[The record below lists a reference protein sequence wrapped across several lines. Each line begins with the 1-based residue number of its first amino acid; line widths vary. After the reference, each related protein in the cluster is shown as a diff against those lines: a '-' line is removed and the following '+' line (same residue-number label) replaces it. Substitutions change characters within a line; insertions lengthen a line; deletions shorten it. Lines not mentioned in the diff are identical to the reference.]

1 MSQQEQLEIMTTAY
15 QPDQPEFTTADAV
28 VQELVRAGVDT
39 AFGIVSIHN
48 MPIYDAILREGS
60 IHLVCSRGESGA
72 ANMADGYARATGK
85 LGVVITST
93 GTGAGNAAGS
103 LIEAWAA
110 GVPVLHLTGEVA
122 SPYLGTGRGYIHECK
137 DQLSMMEGASKKALR
152 LRRPEQASA
161 VVRQA
166 IHEALAAPSGP
177 VTLEIPI
184 DFQSAIIPNHSIEEV
199 RILTPENNTIPYF
212 PEEALEKIRE
222 ARRPVI
228 WAGGGVISSGA
239 SKEVQKLA
247 EMIGAAVVT
256 SQSGKGSIP
265 EDHPQCIGHFAA
277 NPLTKKLIEESDLVI
292 SIGVRFRGNETS
304 NWKISVPKEHISIDA
319 DWQAMNRNYEASYG
333 LVGDAKLIL
342 KKIIADLS
350 QTATVPDSAYL
361 AEVQLVRN
369 ELRAQL
375 RATLGPY
382 EQFLDGMRK
391 VLPHDTILVRDVT
404 VQANVWGS
412 RLFEIYE
419 PRTSIHASGGGIGQ
433 GLPTAIGAQMGC
445 KDRPVVLMAGDGGFM
460 VNVGEMV
467 TAAQENLPIIV
478 ILFDDAGYGVLR
490 NIQEAAYGRQVA
502 VDLLSPDFVQ
512 LAQSMGFDA
521 SRIGSGDE
529 FEAALEKAMN
539 RQKPTMIVVDME
551 AVGPMAKPFG
561 GPPGA
566 AEAFKPKKL

>member
-1 MSQQEQLEIMTTAY
+1 MSEDKQL
-15 QPDQPEFTTADAV
+15 EFTTADAV
-28 VQELVRAGVDT
+28 VQELIRAGVDV

-122 SPYLGTGRGYIHECK
+122 SSYLGTGRGYIHECK
-137 DQLSMMEGASKKALR
+137 DQLSMMEGSCKKAVR
-152 LRRPEQASA
+152 LRRPEQAGA

-166 IHEALAAPSGP
+166 IQDAFAYPAGP

-184 DFQSAIIPNHSIEEV
+184 DFQSAIIPKHSIEEFSY
-199 RILTPENNTIPYF
+199 LAPTNQTIPTL
-212 PEEALEKIRE
+212 PEEVVSKISH

-228 WAGGGVISSGA
+228 WAGGGVITSGA
-239 SKEVQKLA
+239 SKEVTALA
-247 EMIGAAVVT
+247 EKIGAAVIT

-277 NPLTKKLIEESDLVI
+277 NELTKNLLKDADLLI
-292 SIGVRFRGNETS
+292 SIGVRFRGNETA
-304 NWKISVPKEHISIDA
+304 NWKVPAPKEHIAIDA
-319 DWQAMNRNYEASYG
+319 DWQAMNRNYETSYG
-333 LVGDAKLIL
+333 LVGDAKHIL
-342 KKIIADLS
+342 QGLNQALT
-350 QTATVPDSAYL
+350 QTSVAPDPSYL
-361 AEVQLVRN
+361 DEVQSVRE
-369 ELRAQL
+369 ELRTQL

-382 EQFLDGMRK
+382 EQILDGMRS
-391 VLPHDTILVRDVT
+391 VLPKNTILVRDVT

-433 GLPTAIGAQMGC
+433 GLPTAIGAQMAN
-445 KDRPVVLMAGDGGFM
+445 KDQSVVLMTGDGGFM
-460 VNVGEMV
+460 VNVGEMA
-467 TAAQENLPIIV
+467 TAAQEKLPLIV
-478 ILFDDAGYGVLR
+478 VLFDDAGYGVLR
-490 NIQEAAYGRQVA
+490 NIQDAAYGRQVA
-502 VDLLSPDFVQ
+502 VDLMSPDFVL

-521 SRIGSGDE
+521 ARIGSAGE
-529 FEAALEKAMN
+529 FVTELEKAVASK
-539 RQKPTMIVVDME
+539 KPSMIVVDME

-566 AEAFKPKKL
+566 ADAFKPKKL

>member
-1 MSQQEQLEIMTTAY
+1 MSQREQLGIETAEY
-15 QPDQPEFTTADAV
+15 QQDQPEFTAADAV

-60 IHLVCSRGESGA
+60 IRLVCSRGESGA

-137 DQLSMMEGASKKALR
+137 DQLSMMEGVSKKALR
-152 LRRPEQASA
+152 LRKPEQASA
-161 VVRQA
+161 IARQA
-166 IHEALAAPSGP
+166 IYEALAAPSGP

-199 RILTPENNTIPYF
+199 RILTPENNKIPYF
-212 PEEALEKIRE
+212 PEEVLAKISQS
-222 ARRPVI
+222 RRPVI
-228 WAGGGVISSGA
+228 WAGGGVINSGA

-247 EMIGAAVVT
+247 EMMGAAVVT

-292 SIGVRFRGNETS
+292 SVGVRFRGNETS

-342 KKIIADLS
+342 KKVIDDLS
-350 QTATVPDSAYL
+350 QAAIVPDSAYL
-361 AEVQLVRN
+361 AEVELVRN

-391 VLPHDTILVRDVT
+391 VLPRDTILVRDVT

-529 FEAALEKAMN
+529 FEVALKKAMN

>member
-1 MSQQEQLEIMTTAY
+1 MMSEQNQMEY
-15 QPDQPEFTTADAV
+15 TTADAV
-28 VQELVRAGVDT
+28 VKELVRAGVET

-137 DQLSMMEGASKKALR
+137 DQLSMMGGSCKKAVR
-152 LRRPEQASA
+152 LRRPEQAAA

-166 IHEALAAPSGP
+166 IQDAFAYPAGP

-184 DFQSAIIPNHSIEEV
+184 DFQSAIIPNHPIED
-199 RILTPENNTIPYF
+199 ISLIAPTNQTIPSI
-212 PEEALEKIRE
+212 PEEALAKISH

-228 WAGGGVISSGA
+228 WAGGGVITSGA
-239 SKEVQKLA
+239 SNEVTALA
-247 EMIGAAVVT
+247 ETIGAAVIT

-265 EDHPQCIGHFAA
+265 ENHSQCIGHFAA
-277 NPLTKKLIEESDLVI
+277 NELTKNLLKDSDLLI
-292 SIGVRFRGNETS
+292 SIGVRFRWNETA
-304 NWKISVPKEHISIDA
+304 NWKVPVPKEHISIDA
-319 DWQAMNRNYEASYG
+319 DWQAINRNYEATYG
-333 LVGDAKLIL
+333 LVGDAKQIL
-342 KKIIADLS
+342 QGLNQALS
-350 QTATVPDSAYL
+350 QKSIVPDPAYL
-361 AEVQLVRN
+361 DEVQSVRE
-369 ELRAQL
+369 ELRTQL

-382 EQFLDGMRK
+382 EQILDGMRN
-391 VLPHDTILVRDVT
+391 VLPENTILVRDVT

-412 RLFEIYE
+412 RLFEIYQ

-433 GLPTAIGAQMGC
+433 GLPTAIGAQMAF

-460 VNVGEMV
+460 VNVGEMA
-467 TAAQENLPIIV
+467 TAAQEKLPLIV
-478 ILFDDAGYGVLR
+478 VLFDDAGYGVLR
-490 NIQEAAYGRQVA
+490 NIQSAAYGRQVA
-502 VDLLSPDFVQ
+502 VDLMSPDFVL

-521 SRIGSGDE
+521 SRIGSATE
-529 FEAALEKAMN
+529 FVTELEKAVAGK
-539 RQKPTMIVVDME
+539 KPTMIVVDME

-566 AEAFKPKKL
+566 ADAFKPKKL

>member
-1 MSQQEQLEIMTTAY
+1 MSQQGQI
-15 QPDQPEFTTADAV
+15 EFTTADAI
-28 VQELVRAGVDT
+28 VQELVRAGVST

-72 ANMADGYARATGK
+72 VNMADGYARATGK

-137 DQLSMMEGASKKALR
+137 DQLSMMEGSCKKAIR
-152 LRRPEQASA
+152 LRKPEQTAS
-161 VVRQA
+161 VVRLA
-166 IHEALAAPSGP
+166 IQEALAAPSGP

-184 DFQSAIIPNHSIEEV
+184 DFQSAIIPNHSLDEVKFTVAGNQSAIVLPEEV
-199 RILTPENNTIPYF
+199 LS
-212 PEEALEKIRE
+212 KISHS
-222 ARRPVI
+222 RRPII
-228 WAGGGVISSGA
+228 WAGGGVISAGA
-239 SKEVQKLA
+239 SKEVQQLA
-247 EMIGAAVVT
+247 EMIGAAVIT

-277 NPLTKKLIEESDLVI
+277 YELTKKLLRESDLLI
-292 SIGVRFRGNETS
+292 SIGVRFRGNETA
-304 NWKISVPKEHISIDA
+304 NWKVPVPQEHIAIDA
-319 DWQAMNRNYEASYG
+319 DWQAINRNYEATNG
-333 LVGDAKLIL
+333 LVGDAKQILRSLIQEV
-342 KKIIADLS
+342 S
-350 QTATVPDSAYL
+350 QKSIVPDPLYL
-361 AEVQLVRN
+361 DEVQSVRQ
-369 ELRAQL
+369 ELRAGL

-382 EQFLDGMRK
+382 EQILDGMRK
-391 VLPHDTILVRDVT
+391 VMPRETILVRDVT

-433 GLPTAIGAQMGC
+433 GLPTAIGAQMAFM
-445 KDRPVVLMAGDGGFM
+445 DRQVVLMAGDGGFM
-460 VNVGEMV
+460 VNVGEMA
-467 TAAQENLPIIV
+467 TAAQENLPLIIV
-478 ILFDDAGYGVLR
+478 LFDDAGYGVLR
-490 NIQEAAYGRQVA
+490 NIQDAAYGRQVA
-502 VDLLSPDFVQ
+502 VDLLSPDFV
-512 LAQSMGFDA
+512 LLGQSMGFES
-521 SRIGSGDE
+521 SRIGSADE
-529 FEAALEKAMN
+529 FVTALEKAVN
-539 RQKPTMIVVDME
+539 HKKPSLIVVDMK

-566 AEAFKPKKL
+566 ADAFKPKKM

>member
-1 MSQQEQLEIMTTAY
+1 MSQQEQLVVAPVIASKQM
-15 QPDQPEFTTADAV
+15 EFTAADAV
-28 VQELVRAGVDT
+28 VKELVRAGVEV

-48 MPIYDAILREGS
+48 MPIYDAILRDGS

-103 LIEAWAA
+103 LIESWAA

-137 DQLSMMEGASKKALR
+137 DQLSIMEGSCKKAMR
-152 LRRPEQASA
+152 LRRPEQAAA
-161 VVRQA
+161 VIRQA
-166 IHEALAAPSGP
+166 IKDADTAPSGP
-177 VTLEIPI
+177 VSVEIPI
-184 DFQSAIIPNHSIEEV
+184 DFQSAIIPDYSLEEV
-199 RILTPENNTIPYF
+199 NVSAQENSSITYLPK
-212 PEEALEKIRE
+212 EAITKVSQ

-228 WAGGGVISSGA
+228 WAGGGVISAGS
-239 SKEVQKLA
+239 SKEVQELA
-247 EMIGAAVVT
+247 ERIGAAVIT

-265 EDHPQCIGHFAA
+265 EDHPQCIGHFASFE
-277 NPLTKKLIEESDLVI
+277 LTKDLVKKSDLLI

-304 NWKISVPKEHISIDA
+304 NWKIEVPENHISIDA
-319 DWQAMNRNYEASYG
+319 DLQAMNRNYTAAIG
-333 LVGDAKLIL
+333 LAGDAKLIL
-342 KKIIADLS
+342 RKVNEDLAKES
-350 QTATVPDSAYL
+350 ISPSEDYL
-361 AEVQLVRN
+361 EEVLSVRK
-369 ELRAQL
+369 ELRLQL

-382 EQFLDGMRK
+382 EKIADAMRK
-391 VLPHDTILVRDVT
+391 LLPRDTVLVRDVT

-412 RLFEIYE
+412 RLFEIYQ

-445 KDRPVVLMAGDGGFM
+445 KDQQVVLLAGDGGFM
-460 VNVGEMV
+460 VNVGEMA
-467 TAAQENLPIIV
+467 TAVQENLPLIV

-490 NIQEAAYGRQVA
+490 NIQDAAYGRQVA
-502 VDLLSPDFVQ
+502 VDLVSPDFVL
-512 LAQSMGFDA
+512 LAHSMGFA
-521 SRIGSGDE
+521 SAKIGSPEE
-529 FEAALEKAMN
+529 FASELEKAMD
-539 RQKPTMIVVDME
+539 RKKPSMIVVDME

-566 AEAFKPKKL
+566 AEAFKPKRL

>member
-1 MSQQEQLEIMTTAY
+1 MSPQVQI
-15 QPDQPEFTTADAV
+15 EFTTADAI
-28 VQELVRAGVDT
+28 VQELVRAGVTT

-72 ANMADGYARATGK
+72 VNMADGYARATGK

-137 DQLSMMEGASKKALR
+137 DQLSMMEGACKKALR
-152 LRRPEQASA
+152 LRKPEQTAA

-166 IHEALAAPSGP
+166 IQDALAAPSGP
-177 VTLEIPI
+177 VSLEIPI
-184 DFQSAIIPNHSIEEV
+184 DFQSAIIQNHTLEEV
-199 RILTPENNTIPYF
+199 GFAAPTSRI
-212 PEEALEKIRE
+212 ALPKEIISKISN

-228 WAGGGVISSGA
+228 WAGGGVISAVA
-239 SKEVQKLA
+239 SQELKQLA
-247 EMIGAAVVT
+247 EMIGAAVIT

-277 NPLTKKLIEESDLVI
+277 YELTKKLLKDSDLLI
-292 SIGVRFRGNETS
+292 SIGVRFRGNETA
-304 NWKISVPKEHISIDA
+304 NWKVSVPTEHIAIDA
-319 DWQAMNRNYEASYG
+319 DWQAINRNYEATNG
-333 LVGDAKLIL
+333 LVGDAKQIL
-342 KKIIADLS
+342 TTIIQDLS
-350 QTATVPDSAYL
+350 KIEIKPDPAYL
-361 AEVQLVRN
+361 DEVQSVRQ
-369 ELRAQL
+369 ELRAAL

-382 EQFLDGMRK
+382 EQILDGMRK
-391 VLPHDTILVRDVT
+391 VLPHDSILVRDVT

-433 GLPTAIGAQMGC
+433 GLPTAIGAQIAFT
-445 KDRPVVLMAGDGGFM
+445 DRQVVLMAGDGGFM
-460 VNVGEMV
+460 VNVGEMA
-467 TAAQENLPIIV
+467 TAAQENLPLIV
-478 ILFDDAGYGVLR
+478 VLFDDAGYGVLR
-490 NIQEAAYGRQVA
+490 NIQDAAYGRQVA
-502 VDLLSPDFVQ
+502 VDLLSPDFV
-512 LAQSMGFDA
+512 LLGQSMGFD
-521 SRIGSGDE
+521 STRIGSPDE
-529 FEAALEKAMN
+529 FVTALEKAVDSK
-539 RQKPTMIVVDME
+539 KPTIIVVDME

-566 AEAFKPKKL
+566 ADAFKPRKL

>member
-1 MSQQEQLEIMTTAY
+1 MSEQKQM
-15 QPDQPEFTTADAV
+15 EFTTADAV
-28 VQELVRAGVDT
+28 VKELVRAGVEV

-122 SPYLGTGRGYIHECK
+122 SSYLGTGRGYIHECK
-137 DQLSMMEGASKKALR
+137 DQLSMMEGCSKKAVR
-152 LRRPEQASA
+152 LRRPEQAAA

-166 IHEALAAPSGP
+166 IQDAFAYPAGP

-184 DFQSAIIPNHSIEEV
+184 DFQSAIIPNYPIDEIRTMAPSNET
-199 RILTPENNTIPYF
+199 LPYL
-212 PEEALEKIRE
+212 PEEALMKISQ

-228 WAGGGVISSGA
+228 WAGGGVITSSA
-239 SKEVQKLA
+239 SKEVQELA
-247 EMIGAAVVT
+247 EKIGAAVIT

-277 NPLTKKLIEESDLVI
+277 YELTKDLLKKADLLI

-304 NWKISVPKEHISIDA
+304 NWKVTVPKEHIAIDA
-319 DWQAMNRNYEASYG
+319 DWLAINRNYEASYG
-333 LVGDAKLIL
+333 LVGDAKQIL
-342 KKIIADLS
+342 QGLNQELS
-350 QTATVPDSAYL
+350 NTSIVPDSAYL
-361 AEVQLVRN
+361 DEVQSVRE
-369 ELRAQL
+369 ELRTQL

-382 EQFLDGMRK
+382 EQILDGMRK
-391 VLPHDTILVRDVT
+391 VLPQNTILVRDVT

-433 GLPTAIGAQMGC
+433 GLPTAIGAQMGF

-460 VNVGEMV
+460 VNVGEMA
-467 TAAQENLPIIV
+467 TAAQEKLPLIIV
-478 ILFDDAGYGVLR
+478 LFDDAGYGVLR
-490 NIQEAAYGRQVA
+490 NIQSAAYGRQVA
-502 VDLLSPDFVQ
+502 VDLMSPDFVQ
-512 LAQSMGFDA
+512 LSQSMGFDA
-521 SRIGSGDE
+521 SRIGSPAE
-529 FEAALEKAMN
+529 FVTELEKAVEN
-539 RQKPTMIVVDME
+539 KKPTMIVVDMD

-566 AEAFKPKKL
+566 ADAFKPKKL

>member
-1 MSQQEQLEIMTTAY
+1 MRQLEQM
-15 QPDQPEFTTADAV
+15 EFTTADAV
-28 VQELVRAGVDT
+28 VQELVRAGVEV

-72 ANMADGYARATGK
+72 VNMADGYARATGK

-103 LIEAWAA
+103 LVEAWSA
-110 GVPVLHLTGEVA
+110 GVPLLHLTGEVA

-137 DQLSMMEGASKKALR
+137 DQLSMMEGCSKKAMR
-152 LRRPEQASA
+152 LRKPEQAVG

-166 IHEALAAPSGP
+166 IQEAITAPAGP

-184 DFQSAIIPNHSIEEV
+184 DFQSAIIPQSVVEDFRGHVQPSSEQTLPKLPVELV
-199 RILTPENNTIPYF
+199 K
-212 PEEALEKIRE
+212 KIAN

-228 WAGGGVISSGA
+228 WSGGGVISSGA
-239 SKEVQKLA
+239 SEEVRQLA

-277 NPLTKKLIEESDLVI
+277 VDLTKQLLQKSDLLI

-304 NWKISVPKEHISIDA
+304 NWKVSVPEEHISIDA
-319 DWQAMNRNYEASYG
+319 EWNAMNRNYPASHG

-342 KKIIADLS
+342 QSMIRELDHDPV
-350 QTATVPDSAYL
+350 TPDPAYL
-361 AEVQLVRN
+361 DEVQTVRN
-369 ELRAQL
+369 ELRVQL
-375 RATLGPY
+375 RKTLGPY
-382 EQFLDGMRK
+382 EQFLDGMRRI
-391 VLPHDTILVRDVT
+391 LPRDAILVRDVT

-412 RLFEIYE
+412 RLFEVYE

-433 GLPTAIGAQMGC
+433 GLPTAIGAQAGR
-445 KDRPVVLMAGDGGFM
+445 KDRVVALMAGDGGFM
-460 VNVGEMV
+460 VNVGEMA
-467 TAAQENLPIIV
+467 TAAQENLPIIIV
-478 ILFDDAGYGVLR
+478 LFDDAGYGVLR
-490 NIQEAAYGRQVA
+490 NIQDAAYGRQVA

-512 LAQSMGFDA
+512 LSQSMGFEA
-521 SRIGSGDE
+521 ARIGSPEE
-529 FEAALEKAMN
+529 FVTELEKAVAK
-539 RQKPTMIVVDME
+539 RKPYMIVVDMK

-566 AEAFKPKKL
+566 ADAFKPKKL

>member
-1 MSQQEQLEIMTTAY
+1 MSQQEQLEIAPAKANESM
-15 QPDQPEFTTADAV
+15 EFTAADAV
-28 VQELVRAGVDT
+28 VKELVRAGVEV

-48 MPIYDAILREGS
+48 MPIYDAILRDGS

-103 LIEAWAA
+103 LIESWAA

-137 DQLSMMEGASKKALR
+137 DQLSIMEGSCKKAMR
-152 LRRPEQASA
+152 LRRPEQAAA
-161 VVRQA
+161 VIRQA
-166 IHEALAAPSGP
+166 IKEAAAAPSGP
-177 VTLEIPI
+177 VSVEIPI
-184 DFQSAIIPNHSIEEV
+184 DFQSAIIQDYSLEEV
-199 RILTPENNTIPYF
+199 NVQEYSSISYLPK
-212 PEEALEKIRE
+212 EAITKVSQ

-228 WAGGGVISSGA
+228 WAGGGVISAGA
-239 SKEVQKLA
+239 SKELQKLA
-247 EMIGAAVVT
+247 ERIGAAVIT

-265 EDHPQCIGHFAA
+265 EDHPQCIGHFASFE
-277 NPLTKKLIEESDLVI
+277 LTKDLVKKSDLLI

-304 NWKISVPKEHISIDA
+304 NWKIGVPENHISIDA
-319 DWQAMNRNYEASYG
+319 DLQAMNRNYAAAIG
-333 LVGDAKLIL
+333 LAGDAKLIL
-342 KKIIADLS
+342 RKVNEELAKEPFTTPSEEYLEEVLS
-350 QTATVPDSAYL
+350 
-361 AEVQLVRN
+361 VRK
-369 ELRAQL
+369 ELRLQL

-382 EQFLDGMRK
+382 ENIADAMRK
-391 VLPHDTILVRDVT
+391 LLPRDTVLVRDVT

-412 RLFEIYE
+412 RLFEIYQ

-445 KDRPVVLMAGDGGFM
+445 KDRQVVLLAGDGGFM
-460 VNVGEMV
+460 VNVGEMA
-467 TAAQENLPIIV
+467 TAVQEDLPLIV

-490 NIQEAAYGRQVA
+490 NIQDAAYGRQVA
-502 VDLLSPDFVQ
+502 VDLVSPDFVL
-512 LAQSMGFDA
+512 LAQSMGFA
-521 SRIGSGDE
+521 SAKIGSPEE
-529 FEAALEKAMN
+529 FASELEKAMD
-539 RQKPTMIVVDME
+539 RRKPSMIVVDME

-566 AEAFKPKKL
+566 AEAFKPKRL

>member
-1 MSQQEQLEIMTTAY
+1 MSEQNQMEY
-15 QPDQPEFTTADAV
+15 TTADAV
-28 VQELVRAGVDT
+28 VKELVRAGVET

-137 DQLSMMEGASKKALR
+137 DQLSMMEGSCKKAVR
-152 LRRPEQASA
+152 LRRPEQAAA

-166 IHEALAAPSGP
+166 IQDAFAYPAGP
-177 VTLEIPI
+177 ITLEIPI
-184 DFQSAIIPNHSIEEV
+184 DFQSAIIPNHPIED
-199 RILTPENNTIPYF
+199 ISLIAPTNNTIPAI
-212 PEEALEKIRE
+212 PEEALAKISH

-228 WAGGGVISSGA
+228 WAGGGVITSGA
-239 SKEVQKLA
+239 SNEVTALA
-247 EMIGAAVVT
+247 ETIGAAVIT

-265 EDHPQCIGHFAA
+265 ENHSQCIGHFAA
-277 NPLTKKLIEESDLVI
+277 NELTKNLLKNSDLLI
-292 SIGVRFRGNETS
+292 SIGVRFRGNETA
-304 NWKISVPKEHISIDA
+304 NWKVPVPKEHISIDA
-319 DWQAMNRNYEASYG
+319 DWQAINRNYEATYG
-333 LVGDAKLIL
+333 LVGNAKQIL
-342 KKIIADLS
+342 QGLNQALS
-350 QTATVPDSAYL
+350 QKSIVPNPAYL
-361 AEVQLVRN
+361 DEVQSVRE
-369 ELRAQL
+369 ELRTQL

-382 EQFLDGMRK
+382 EQILDGMRN
-391 VLPHDTILVRDVT
+391 VLPENTILVRDVT

-412 RLFEIYE
+412 RLFEIYQ

-433 GLPTAIGAQMGC
+433 GLPTAIGAQMAF

-460 VNVGEMV
+460 VNVGEMA
-467 TAAQENLPIIV
+467 TAAQEKLPLIV
-478 ILFDDAGYGVLR
+478 VLFDDAGYGVLR
-490 NIQEAAYGRQVA
+490 NIQSAAYGRQVA
-502 VDLLSPDFVQ
+502 VDLMSPDFVL

-521 SRIGSGDE
+521 SRIGSATE
-529 FEAALEKAMN
+529 FVTELEKAVAGK
-539 RQKPTMIVVDME
+539 KPTMIVVDME

-566 AEAFKPKKL
+566 ADAFKPKKL

>member
-1 MSQQEQLEIMTTAY
+1 MSEQNF
-15 QPDQPEFTTADAV
+15 EFTTADAV
-28 VQELVRAGVDT
+28 VQELIRAGVEV

-72 ANMADGYARATGK
+72 VNMADGYARATGK

-103 LIEAWAA
+103 LVEAWAA

-122 SPYLGTGRGYIHECK
+122 SAYLGTGRGYIHECK
-137 DQLSMMEGASKKALR
+137 DQLSMMEGASKKAVC
-152 LRRPEQASA
+152 LRRPEQAAA

-166 IHEALAAPSGP
+166 IQDAFAYPAGP

-184 DFQSAIIPNHSIEEV
+184 DFQSAIIPNNIIEE
-199 RILTPENNTIPYF
+199 ISLTAPTNSSVPTIPS
-212 PEEALEKIRE
+212 EVLAKISQ

-228 WAGGGVISSGA
+228 WAGGGVITSDA
-239 SKEVQKLA
+239 SKEVQELA
-247 EMIGAAVVT
+247 ERLGAAVIT

-265 EDHPQCIGHFAA
+265 ENHPQCIGHFAA
-277 NPLTKKLIEESDLVI
+277 YNLTKDLIEKSDLLI
-292 SIGVRFRGNETS
+292 SVGVRFRGNETS
-304 NWKISVPKEHISIDA
+304 NWKISVPEEHIAIDA
-319 DWQAMNRNYEASYG
+319 DPQAINRNYETTYG
-333 LVGDAKLIL
+333 LIGDAKQIL
-342 KKIIADLS
+342 QGLNLALS
-350 QTATVPDSAYL
+350 KTAFAPDASYL
-361 AEVQLVRN
+361 DEVQSVREELRN
-369 ELRAQL
+369 EL

-382 EQFLDGMRK
+382 EQILDGMRRI
-391 VLPHDTILVRDVT
+391 LPENTILVRDVT

-412 RLFEIYE
+412 RLFEINE

-433 GLPTAIGAQMGC
+433 GLPTAIGAQIGR
-445 KDRPVVLMAGDGGFM
+445 KDRQVVLMAGDGGFM

-467 TAAQENLPIIV
+467 TAAEEKLPLIIV
-478 ILFDDAGYGVLR
+478 LFDDAGYGVLR
-490 NIQEAAYGRQVA
+490 NIQSAAYGRQVA
-502 VDLLSPDFVQ
+502 VDLLSPDFV
-512 LAQSMGFDA
+512 LVAKAMGFEA
-521 SRIGSGDE
+521 SRIGSPAE
-529 FEAALEKAMN
+529 FVTELEKAVEN
-539 RQKPTMIVVDME
+539 QKPTMIVVDME

>member
-1 MSQQEQLEIMTTAY
+1 MSELKKM
-15 QPDQPEFTTADAV
+15 EFTTADAV
-28 VQELVRAGVDT
+28 VQELVRAGVET

-137 DQLSMMEGASKKALR
+137 DQLSMMEGSCKKAVR

-166 IHEALAAPSGP
+166 IQEAFAYPAGP

-184 DFQSAIIPNHSIEEV
+184 DFQSAIIPNHSIEEI
-199 RILTPENNTIPYF
+199 RISAPTNQSIPTF
-212 PEEALEKIRE
+212 PEEALTKISD

-228 WAGGGVISSGA
+228 WAGGGVITSGA
-239 SKEVQKLA
+239 SKQVQELA
-247 EMIGAAVVT
+247 EKIGAAVIT

-265 EDHPQCIGHFAA
+265 ENHPQCIGHFAA
-277 NPLTKKLIEESDLVI
+277 NELTKNLLKDADLLI
-292 SIGVRFRGNETS
+292 SIGVRFRGNETA
-304 NWKISVPKEHISIDA
+304 NWKVAVPKEHISIDA
-319 DWQAMNRNYEASYG
+319 DWQAINRNYEATYG
-333 LVGDAKLIL
+333 IVGDAKQIL
-342 KKIIADLS
+342 QGLNQALS
-350 QTATVPDSAYL
+350 QKSIVPDPSYL
-361 AEVQLVRN
+361 DEVQSVRE
-369 ELRAQL
+369 ELRTQL

-382 EQFLDGMRK
+382 EQILDGMRK
-391 VLPHDTILVRDVT
+391 ILPQNTILVRDVT

-433 GLPTAIGAQMGC
+433 GLPTAIGAQMGF

-460 VNVGEMV
+460 VNVGEMA
-467 TAAQENLPIIV
+467 TAAQEKLPLIV
-478 ILFDDAGYGVLR
+478 VLFDDGGYGVLR
-490 NIQEAAYGRQVA
+490 NIQDAAYGRQVA
-502 VDLLSPDFVQ
+502 VDLLSPDFVL

-521 SRIGSGDE
+521 SRIGSPTE
-529 FEAALEKAMN
+529 FVTELEKAVAN
-539 RQKPTMIVVDME
+539 QKPTMIVVDME

-566 AEAFKPKKL
+566 ADAFKPKKL

>member
-1 MSQQEQLEIMTTAY
+1 MSQQEQLEIAPGKANEQM
-15 QPDQPEFTTADAV
+15 EFTAADAV
-28 VQELVRAGVDT
+28 VKELVRAGVEV

-103 LIEAWAA
+103 LIESWAA

-137 DQLSMMEGASKKALR
+137 DQLSIMEGSCKKAMR
-152 LRRPEQASA
+152 LRRPEQAAA
-161 VVRQA
+161 VIRQA
-166 IHEALAAPSGP
+166 IKEAAAAPSGP
-177 VTLEIPI
+177 VSVEVPI
-184 DFQSAIIPNHSIEEV
+184 DFQSAIIPDYSLEEV
-199 RILTPENNTIPYF
+199 NVSVHENSSLSYLPKEVIF
-212 PEEALEKIRE
+212 KVSQ

-228 WAGGGVISSGA
+228 WAGGGVISAGA
-239 SKEVQKLA
+239 SKEVQELA
-247 EMIGAAVVT
+247 ERIGAAVIT

-265 EDHPQCIGHFAA
+265 EDHPQCIGHFASFE
-277 NPLTKKLIEESDLVI
+277 LTKDLVKKSDLLI

-304 NWKISVPKEHISIDA
+304 NWKIDVPENHISIDA
-319 DWQAMNRNYEASYG
+319 DLQAMNRNYAADIG
-333 LVGDAKLIL
+333 LAGDAKLIL
-342 KKIIADLS
+342 RKVNEELAKESFVPSEEYLEEVLS
-350 QTATVPDSAYL
+350 
-361 AEVQLVRN
+361 VRK
-369 ELRAQL
+369 ELRLQL

-382 EQFLDGMRK
+382 EKIADAMRK
-391 VLPHDTILVRDVT
+391 LLPRDTVLVRDVT

-445 KDRPVVLMAGDGGFM
+445 KDKQVVLLAGDGGFM
-460 VNVGEMV
+460 VNVGEMA
-467 TAAQENLPIIV
+467 TAVQESLPLIV
-478 ILFDDAGYGVLR
+478 VLFDDAGYGVLR
-490 NIQEAAYGRQVA
+490 NIQDAAYGRQVA
-502 VDLLSPDFVQ
+502 VDLVSPDFVL
-512 LAQSMGFDA
+512 LAQSMGFA
-521 SRIGSGDE
+521 SARIGSPEE
-529 FEAALEKAMN
+529 FGSELEKAVE
-539 RQKPTMIVVDME
+539 RRKPSMIVVDME

-566 AEAFKPKKL
+566 AEAFKPKKM

>member
-1 MSQQEQLEIMTTAY
+1 MSQQEQLEHAQSKKSAQM
-15 QPDQPEFTTADAV
+15 EFTAADAV
-28 VQELVRAGVDT
+28 VKELVRAGVEV

-60 IHLVCSRGESGA
+60 IRLVCSRGESGA

-103 LIEAWAA
+103 LIESWAA

-137 DQLSMMEGASKKALR
+137 DQLSIMKGACKKAMR
-152 LRRPEQASA
+152 LRRPEQAAA
-161 VVRQA
+161 VIRQA
-166 IHEALAAPSGP
+166 IKESFAAPSGP
-177 VTLEIPI
+177 VSLEIPI
-184 DFQSAIIPNHSIEEV
+184 DFQSAIIPDYSLEEV
-199 RILTPENNTIPYF
+199 SIAAQESSVFKYL
-212 PEEALEKIRE
+212 PEEVLTKISK

-239 SKEVQKLA
+239 SREVQELA
-247 EMIGAAVVT
+247 EMIGAAVIT

-265 EDHPQCIGHFAA
+265 EDHPQCIGHFASFE
-277 NPLTKKLIEESDLVI
+277 LTKELVKKSDLLI

-304 NWKISVPKEHISIDA
+304 NWKVEVPEEHISIDA
-319 DWQAMNRNYEASYG
+319 DWEAMNRNYAATFG
-333 LVGDAKLIL
+333 LVGDAKQIL
-342 KKIIADLS
+342 RKINEDLS
-350 QTATVPDSAYL
+350 KQPIVPSEAYL
-361 AEVQLVRN
+361 EEVLSVRK
-369 ELRAQL
+369 ELRLQL

-382 EQFLDGMRK
+382 EKIADGMRNL
-391 VLPHDTILVRDVT
+391 LPRDTVLVRDVT

-433 GLPTAIGAQMGC
+433 GLPTAIGAQMGS
-445 KDRPVVLMAGDGGFM
+445 RGRQVVLLAGDGGFM
-460 VNVGEMV
+460 VNVGEMA
-467 TAAQENLPIIV
+467 TAVQENLPLIV

-490 NIQEAAYGRQVA
+490 NIQDAAYGRQVA
-502 VDLLSPDFVQ
+502 VDLVSPDFVL
-512 LAQSMGFDA
+512 LAQSMGFA
-521 SRIGSGDE
+521 SARIGSPDE
-529 FEAALEKAMN
+529 FISELEKAID
-539 RQKPTMIVVDME
+539 RQKPTMIVVNME
-551 AVGPMAKPFG
+551 AVGPMAKPFA

>member
-1 MSQQEQLEIMTTAY
+1 MNQQGQI
-15 QPDQPEFTTADAV
+15 EFTTADAV
-28 VQELVRAGVDT
+28 VQELVKAGVTT

-72 ANMADGYARATGK
+72 VNMADGYARATGK

-137 DQLSMMEGASKKALR
+137 DQLSIMDGSCKKAIR
-152 LRRPEQASA
+152 LRKPEQTAS

-166 IHEALAAPSGP
+166 IQEAFAAPSGP
-177 VTLEIPI
+177 VSLEIPI
-184 DFQSAIIPNHSIEEV
+184 DFQSAIIPKHSLDEV
-199 RILTPENNTIPYF
+199 RIIVPQNNTTIAL
-212 PEEALEKIRE
+212 PEEVVSKISS

-228 WAGGGVISSGA
+228 WAGGGVISADA
-239 SKEVQKLA
+239 SKELQQVA
-247 EMIGAAVVT
+247 EMIGAAVLT

-265 EDHPQCIGHFAA
+265 ENHPQCIGHFAA
-277 NPLTKKLIEESDLVI
+277 YELTKKLLKESDLLI
-292 SIGVRFRGNETS
+292 SIGVRFRGNETA
-304 NWKISVPKEHISIDA
+304 NWKVPVPKEHIAIDA
-319 DWQAMNRNYEASYG
+319 DWQAINRNYEATHG
-333 LVGDAKLIL
+333 LVGDAKHVLHSL
-342 KKIIADLS
+342 VQALSKKIIS
-350 QTATVPDSAYL
+350 PDPLYL
-361 AEVQLVRN
+361 DEVQTVRQ
-369 ELRAQL
+369 ELRASL

-382 EQFLDGMRK
+382 EQILDGLRK
-391 VLPHDTILVRDVT
+391 VMPRETILVRDVT

-433 GLPTAIGAQMGC
+433 GLPTAIGAQMAF
-445 KDRPVVLMAGDGGFM
+445 KDRQVVLMAGDGGFM
-460 VNVGEMV
+460 VNVGEMA
-467 TAAQENLPIIV
+467 TAAQENLPLIIV
-478 ILFDDAGYGVLR
+478 LFDDAGYGVLR
-490 NIQEAAYGRQVA
+490 NIQDAAYGRQVA
-502 VDLLSPDFVQ
+502 VDLLSPDFV
-512 LAQSMGFDA
+512 LLGQSMGFE
-521 SRIGSGDE
+521 STRIGSPDE
-529 FEAALEKAMN
+529 FVSALEQAVG
-539 RQKPTMIVVDME
+539 RQKPTIIVVDME

-566 AEAFKPKKL
+566 ADAFKPRKI

>member
-1 MSQQEQLEIMTTAY
+1 MMSPQVQM
-15 QPDQPEFTTADAV
+15 EFTTADAI
-28 VQELVRAGVDT
+28 VQELVRAGVTT

-72 ANMADGYARATGK
+72 VNMADGYARATGK

-137 DQLSMMEGASKKALR
+137 DQLSMMEGACKKALR
-152 LRRPEQASA
+152 LRKPEQTAA

-166 IHEALAAPSGP
+166 IQEALAAPSGP
-177 VTLEIPI
+177 VSLEIPI
-184 DFQSAIIPNHSIEEV
+184 DYQSAIIPNHTLEEV
-199 RILTPENNTIPYF
+199 RFAASTSHI
-212 PEEALEKIRE
+212 ALDLPKEIVAKISN

-228 WAGGGVISSGA
+228 WAGGGVISADA
-239 SKEVQKLA
+239 SQEVKQLA
-247 EMIGAAVVT
+247 ELIGAAVIT

-277 NPLTKKLIEESDLVI
+277 NELTKKLLKDSDLLI
-292 SIGVRFRGNETS
+292 SIGVRFRGNETA
-304 NWKISVPKEHISIDA
+304 NWKVPVPKEHIAIDA
-319 DWQAMNRNYEASYG
+319 DWQAINRNYEATNG
-333 LVGDAKLIL
+333 LVGDAKQIL
-342 KKIIADLS
+342 NTIIQDL
-350 QTATVPDSAYL
+350 TNIEINPDPKFL
-361 AEVQLVRN
+361 DEVQTVRQ
-369 ELRAQL
+369 ELRAAL

-382 EQFLDGMRK
+382 EQILDGMRK
-391 VLPHDTILVRDVT
+391 VLPRDSILVRDVT

-433 GLPTAIGAQMGC
+433 GLPTAIGAQMAF
-445 KDRPVVLMAGDGGFM
+445 KDRQVVLMAGDGGFM
-460 VNVGEMV
+460 VNVGEMA
-467 TAAQENLPIIV
+467 TAAQENLPLIV
-478 ILFDDAGYGVLR
+478 VLFDDAGYGVLR
-490 NIQEAAYGRQVA
+490 NIQDAAYGRQVA
-502 VDLLSPDFVQ
+502 VDLLSPDFV
-512 LAQSMGFDA
+512 LLGQSMGFD
-521 SRIGSGDE
+521 STRIGSPDE
-529 FEAALEKAMN
+529 FVSALEKAVDTK
-539 RQKPTMIVVDME
+539 KPAIIVVDME

-566 AEAFKPKKL
+566 SDAFKPRKL

>member
-1 MSQQEQLEIMTTAY
+1 
-15 QPDQPEFTTADAV
+15 V
-28 VQELVRAGVDT
+28 KELVRAGVET

-137 DQLSMMEGASKKALR
+137 DQLSMMEGSCKKAVR
-152 LRRPEQASA
+152 LRRPEQAAA

-166 IHEALAAPSGP
+166 IQDAFAYPAGP

-184 DFQSAIIPNHSIEEV
+184 DFQSAIIPNHPIED
-199 RILTPENNTIPYF
+199 ISLIAPTNQTIPSI
-212 PEEALEKIRE
+212 PEEALAKISH

-228 WAGGGVISSGA
+228 WAGGGVITSGA
-239 SKEVQKLA
+239 SNEVTALA
-247 EMIGAAVVT
+247 ETIGAAVIT
-256 SQSGKGSIP
+256 SLSGKGSIP
-265 EDHPQCIGHFAA
+265 ENHSQCIGHFAA
-277 NPLTKKLIEESDLVI
+277 NELTKNLLKNSDLLI
-292 SIGVRFRGNETS
+292 SIGVRFRGNETA
-304 NWKISVPKEHISIDA
+304 NWKVPVPKEHISIDA
-319 DWQAMNRNYEASYG
+319 DWQAINRNYEATYG
-333 LVGDAKLIL
+333 LVGDAKQIL
-342 KKIIADLS
+342 QGLNQALS
-350 QTATVPDSAYL
+350 QKSIVPDPAYL
-361 AEVQLVRN
+361 DEVQSVRE
-369 ELRAQL
+369 ELRTQL

-382 EQFLDGMRK
+382 EQILDGMRN
-391 VLPHDTILVRDVT
+391 VLPENTILVRDVT

-412 RLFEIYE
+412 RLFEIYQ

-433 GLPTAIGAQMGC
+433 GLPTAIGAQMAF

-460 VNVGEMV
+460 VNVGEMA
-467 TAAQENLPIIV
+467 TAAQEKLPLIV
-478 ILFDDAGYGVLR
+478 VLFDDAGYGVLR
-490 NIQEAAYGRQVA
+490 NIQSAAYGRQVA
-502 VDLLSPDFVQ
+502 VDLMSPDFVL

-521 SRIGSGDE
+521 SRIGSATE
-529 FEAALEKAMN
+529 FVTELEKAVAGK
-539 RQKPTMIVVDME
+539 KPTMIVVDME

-566 AEAFKPKKL
+566 ADAFKPKKL

>member
-1 MSQQEQLEIMTTAY
+1 MSEQNQMEY
-15 QPDQPEFTTADAV
+15 TTADAV
-28 VQELVRAGVDT
+28 VKELVRAGVET

-137 DQLSMMEGASKKALR
+137 DQLSMMEGSCKKAVR
-152 LRRPEQASA
+152 LRRPEQAAA

-166 IHEALAAPSGP
+166 IQDAFAYPAGP

-184 DFQSAIIPNHSIEEV
+184 DFQSAIIPNHPIED
-199 RILTPENNTIPYF
+199 ISLIAPTNNTIPAI
-212 PEEALEKIRE
+212 PEEALAKISH

-228 WAGGGVISSGA
+228 WAGGGVITSGA
-239 SKEVQKLA
+239 SNEVTALA
-247 EMIGAAVVT
+247 ETIGAAVIT

-265 EDHPQCIGHFAA
+265 ENHSQCIGHFAA
-277 NPLTKKLIEESDLVI
+277 NELTKNLLKNSDLLI
-292 SIGVRFRGNETS
+292 SIGVRFRGNETA
-304 NWKISVPKEHISIDA
+304 NWKVPVPKEHISIDA
-319 DWQAMNRNYEASYG
+319 DWQAINRNYEATYG
-333 LVGDAKLIL
+333 LVGDAKQIL
-342 KKIIADLS
+342 QGLNQALS
-350 QTATVPDSAYL
+350 QKSIVPNPAYL
-361 AEVQLVRN
+361 DEVQSVRE
-369 ELRAQL
+369 ELRTQL

-382 EQFLDGMRK
+382 EQILDGMRN
-391 VLPHDTILVRDVT
+391 VLPENTILVRDVT

-412 RLFEIYE
+412 RLFEIYQ

-433 GLPTAIGAQMGC
+433 GLPTAIGAQMAF

-460 VNVGEMV
+460 VNVGEMA
-467 TAAQENLPIIV
+467 TAAQEKLPLIV
-478 ILFDDAGYGVLR
+478 VLFDDAGYGVLR
-490 NIQEAAYGRQVA
+490 NIQSAAYGRQVA
-502 VDLLSPDFVQ
+502 VDLMSPDFVL

-521 SRIGSGDE
+521 SRIGSATE
-529 FEAALEKAMN
+529 FVTELEKAVAGK
-539 RQKPTMIVVDME
+539 KPTMIVVDME

-566 AEAFKPKKL
+566 ADAFKPKKL

>member
-1 MSQQEQLEIMTTAY
+1 MSQQGQI
-15 QPDQPEFTTADAV
+15 EFTTADAI
-28 VQELVRAGVDT
+28 VQELVRAGVST

-72 ANMADGYARATGK
+72 VNMADGYARATGK

-137 DQLSMMEGASKKALR
+137 DQLSMMEGSCKKAFR
-152 LRRPEQASA
+152 LRKPEQTAA
-161 VVRQA
+161 VVRLA
-166 IHEALAAPSGP
+166 IQEALAAPSGP

-184 DFQSAIIPNHSIEEV
+184 DFQSAIIPNHSLDEVKLTAAGNQSAIVLPEEV
-199 RILTPENNTIPYF
+199 L
-212 PEEALEKIRE
+212 LKISHS
-222 ARRPVI
+222 RRPII
-228 WAGGGVISSGA
+228 WAGGGVISAGA
-239 SKEVQKLA
+239 SKEVQQLA
-247 EMIGAAVVT
+247 EMIGAAVIT

-277 NPLTKKLIEESDLVI
+277 YELTKKLLRESDLLI
-292 SIGVRFRGNETS
+292 SIGVRFRGNETA
-304 NWKISVPKEHISIDA
+304 NWKVPVPQEHIAIDA
-319 DWQAMNRNYEASYG
+319 DWQAINRNYEATAG
-333 LVGDAKLIL
+333 LVGDAKQILRSLIQEV
-342 KKIIADLS
+342 S
-350 QTATVPDSAYL
+350 QKSIVPDPLYL
-361 AEVQLVRN
+361 DEVQSVRQ
-369 ELRAQL
+369 ELRASL

-382 EQFLDGMRK
+382 EQILDGMRR
-391 VLPHDTILVRDVT
+391 VMPRETILVRDVT

-433 GLPTAIGAQMGC
+433 GLPTAIGAQMAFT
-445 KDRPVVLMAGDGGFM
+445 DRQVVLMAGDGGFM
-460 VNVGEMV
+460 VNVGEMA
-467 TAAQENLPIIV
+467 TAAQENLPLIV
-478 ILFDDAGYGVLR
+478 VLFDDAGYGVLR
-490 NIQEAAYGRQVA
+490 NIQDAAYGRQVA
-502 VDLLSPDFVQ
+502 VDLLSPDFVM
-512 LAQSMGFDA
+512 LGQSMGFE
-521 SRIGSGDE
+521 STKIGSADE
-529 FEAALEKAMN
+529 FVTALEKAVN
-539 RQKPTMIVVDME
+539 HKKPSLIVVDME

-566 AEAFKPKKL
+566 ADAFKPRKI